1 MSDDDNGSDGRD
13 FEDEAR
19 DAIDAG
25 GLFADEKPDIEDYFN
40 LGVDREYYEE
50 AWNNAPVESMTEG
63 QLETFAEMLADAG
76 YELTADEWEE
86 MLDEMWEDFW
96 EWWEA
101 HYEDR

>member
-19 DAIDAG
+19 DAVEPSDI
-25 GLFADEKPDIEDYFN
+25 FPKPDIEDFLD
-40 LGVDREYYEE
+40 LGDADREYYEQ
-50 AWNNAPVESMTEG
+50 AWDAAPVETMTEG
-63 QLETFAEMLADAG
+63 QLETFVEMLVDAG
-76 YELTADEWEE
+76 TDLTEEEWEE
-86 MLDEMWEDFW
+86 MLDEMWADFW